1 AGLDRGDD
9 VAVKRPGM
17 LGVEARGDRWMVRV
31 AVGEADDLEAPGLRV
46 FLHAQLLEGIQ
57 GISVPRPVLD
67 RIPHPAEFDNLV
79 IASIFPAQQCA
90 AGLVR
95 IAPFEMLPHAA
106 HDRSWNS

>member
-1 AGLDRGDD
+1 
-9 VAVKRPGM
+9 
-17 LGVEARGDRWMVRV
+17 MVRV
-31 AVGEADDLEAPGLRV
+31 AVGEADDLEPPGFSIL
-46 FLHAQLLEGIQ
+46 LHTQLLEGIKR
-57 GISVPRPVLD
+57 IPVSRPVLD
-67 RIPHPAEFDNLV
+67 DIPHPAEFDSLV